1 MNNELEP
8 EVTALIH
15 EGRKIDAIKKLRQI
29 RGLGLREA
37 KEVVDAYAMQ
47 YERLNP
53 SVKKSSSGG
62 WLVFLIIIGVAGY
75 FLYRYFG

>member
-8 EVTALIH
+8 EVRALIH
-15 EGRKIDAIKKLRQI
+15 EGRKIDAIKKLREM

-37 KEVVDAYAMQ
+37 KEKVDAYASQ

-53 SVKKSSSGG
+53 SVQKGG
-62 WLVFLIIIGVAGY
+62 SANWLVFLIILGVAGY